1 MEIDMPRKQHNELK
15 AGLFVLGAV
24 AILFAV
30 IIWLGATSIFDRP
43 TGHAVFYA
51 SYSSGPMDLQKDFKV
66 KLGDV
71 EVGKISEIRDD
82 PKNSRI
88 IYMVDFY
95 HKGLT
100 VYSNGKV
107 KVAAGLFGNG
117 ALALSSLGTPTD
129 AKTGKE
135 VPVVDMEHPIEI
147 TAGLSA
153 AIDNFTKISASLAN
167 EVDKTNTS
175 SLLSKVDTIVTSLE
189 AFSKSIEIMAA
200 NLKPETSPKLDG
212 SIIANIKTTTANLA
226 KTTTAIDKYVEKD
239 LGEIIV
245 KIRKISTSIL
255 KTANNLN
262 VSSEE
267 VKQILV
273 INRGN
278 IDAMLD
284 DMAALSANLSATSK
298 EIRRNPWRLFYK
310 PDDKKMNSINIYDAA
325 RSFDDGATR
334 LQIAVT
340 KLQSIMELAPT
351 DPAAAKEIKKVHENL
366 LEAFKKFQKVEDA
379 LWKEL
384 K

>member
-15 AGLFVLGAV
+15 AGLFVIAAV
-24 AILFAV
+24 VILFA
-30 IIWLGATSIFDRP
+30 IIVWLGATSIFDRP

-51 SYSSGPMDLQKDFKV
+51 DYSSGPMELQQDFQV

-82 PKNSRI
+82 PKNSRT

-100 VYSNGKV
+100 IYTNGKV
-107 KVAAGLFGNG
+107 KVAAGLLGNG
-117 ALALSSLGTPTD
+117 SLAISSLGTPTD
-129 AKTGKE
+129 EKTGKK
-135 VPVVDMEHPIEI
+135 VPLADMEHPLEI
-147 TAGLSA
+147 AAGLSA
-153 AIDNFTKISASLAN
+153 AIDNFTKISASLAQ
-167 EVDKTNTS
+167 ETDKKNTA
-175 SLLSKVDTIVTSLE
+175 SLLYKVNTIVMSLE
-189 AFSKSIEIMAA
+189 EFSKSIAIMAA
-200 NLKPETSPKLDG
+200 NFKLETDPKIDG
-212 SIIANIKTTTANLA
+212 SIIANIKVTSANLA
-226 KTTTAIDKYVEKD
+226 KTSTTVDKYVQED

-245 KIRKISTSIL
+245 KVRDISTSIL
-255 KTANNLN
+255 KTANNFD
-262 VSSEE
+262 VSSEKL
-267 VKQILV
+267 KQIL
-273 INRGN
+273 IANRGS

-284 DMAALSANLSATSK
+284 DMAAVSANLSATSK

-340 KLQSIMELAPT
+340 KLQAVMELAPD
-351 DPAAAKEIKKVHENL
+351 DPTAAKEVKEVRTNL